1 MHVAQGQGTMEKQTN
16 GLFKHVHVSW
26 GFLLIAHFANLGLYV
41 NLVQVSL
48 IWNPQVGQKLYFI
61 KIKIQTSDFN

>member
-26 GFLLIAHFANLGLYV
+26 DFLLIAHFANLGLYV

-48 IWNPQVGQKLYFI
+48 I
-61 KIKIQTSDFN
+61 